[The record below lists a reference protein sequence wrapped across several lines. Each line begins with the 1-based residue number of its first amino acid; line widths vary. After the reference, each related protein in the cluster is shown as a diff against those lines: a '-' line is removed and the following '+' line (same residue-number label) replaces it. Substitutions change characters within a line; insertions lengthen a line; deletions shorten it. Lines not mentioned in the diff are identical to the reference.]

1 MIARIWHG
9 IVPTSKADEYRKLMC
24 EIALP
29 EYLSTEGNLGAW
41 CLHRVEGSV
50 THFLMLTHW
59 EDVNA
64 IKRFAGDDIEI
75 AKYYD
80 FDPEFLIE
88 LEPRV
93 QHYSLDS
100 FSPVVAI

>member
-9 IVPTSKADEYRKLMC
+9 MVPAAKAEEYRKLMC

-29 EYLSTEGNLGAW
+29 EYSSTPGNLGAW
-41 CLHRVEGSV
+41 CLHRVEGAV

-59 EDVNA
+59 EDVDA

-80 FDPEFLIE
+80 FDRDFLIE
-88 LEPRV
+88 LEPGV
-93 QHYSLDS
+93 QHYTVDNSS
-100 FSPVVAI
+100 SAPAT